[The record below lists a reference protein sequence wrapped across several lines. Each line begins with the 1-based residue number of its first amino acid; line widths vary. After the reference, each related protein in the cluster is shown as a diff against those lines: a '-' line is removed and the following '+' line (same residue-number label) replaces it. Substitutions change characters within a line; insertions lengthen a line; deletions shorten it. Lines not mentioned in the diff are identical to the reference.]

1 MEEPKSEFTLIGAK
15 FLFYPF
21 KNKLQHEGY
30 SHKGDT
36 SLSYQN
42 QDLSGSPVQC
52 TSTFCVVYF
61 VIIVLSFDGFCTLT
75 THQIHPRSHYDT
87 LDVEAYLSSLN
98 RNETNAYY
106 TDISVPMAIGTETL
120 RQFQEEL

>member
-1 MEEPKSEFTLIGAK
+1 MEEPKYEFTLIGAK

-75 THQIHPRSHYDT
+75 

-120 RQFQEEL
+120 R